1 MKVNHNKCHLLSSA
15 QDERNIQI
23 ANTAIKCSKSKKLLG
38 IVLDNKLKFDK
49 HVENICQKASKKLN
63 ALARVTNRM
72 ELPKRRI
79 LMNAFFKAQFNY
91 CPAVWM
97 FHNRS
102 LNNKINRL
110 HERCLRIIYNDKRS
124 NFEELLVKNNSVSM
138 HHNNIHTL
146 AIEMYKAANGI
157 SPKIM
162 NDIFKLREN
171 THHNLRHTSQ
181 FLVDPIYSVFNG
193 SESALYLRPKIWE
206 QIPF

>member
-110 HERCLRIIYNDKRS
+110 HERCLRIIYNDKHS

-193 SESALYLRPKIWE
+193 SESALYLRAKIWE